1 MTKPLTPEL
10 LTLARYQEGIIG
22 RSQAI
27 SAGISPA
34 IVRRRLQAGD
44 WQQFG
49 PGVYATFT
57 GKSTREA
64 KLWIAVLRAGP
75 GAVLSHETAA
85 ELHGFGP
92 SSAKIHI
99 TIPEN
104 RRPPRGRP
112 IPGTIIHRSRA
123 IVTELL
129 VPWRPPKTAV
139 PETVLDLI
147 DLAETF
153 DDAYGWIS
161 RALGSRM
168 TTSPILRDALTRRSR
183 IRRRTLITEALDDAD
198 EGIDSPLERR
208 YVYGVERA
216 HGLPTATRQARRR
229 IGSGN
234 RYVDNL
240 YEDFGVCVELD
251 GAATHPDEGRWQDT
265 DRDNA
270 NIAADDTRT
279 FRFGWVATTEGR
291 CRSAQ
296 QVADTLLRNGWTG
309 APHPCSAA
317 CPVGRA

>member
-10 LTLARYQEGIIG
+10 LTWARYQEGIIG

-34 IVRRRLQAGD
+34 IVRRRLQAGH
-44 WQQFG
+44 WQRFG

-92 SSAKIHI
+92 PSAKIHI
-99 TIPEN
+99 TIPEK

-112 IPGTIIHRSRA
+112 IPGTIIHRSR
-123 IVTELL
+123 T
-129 VPWRPPKTAV
+129 
-139 PETVLDLI
+139 
-147 DLAETF
+147 

-161 RALGSRM
+161 RAIGDRM
-168 TTSPILRDALTRRSR
+168 TTPEILRDALARRSR
-183 IRRRTLITEALDDAD
+183 IRRRVLIAEALDDAD
-198 EGIDSPLERR
+198 EGIGSPLERR

-216 HGLPTATRQARRR
+216 HGLPKATCQARRR
-229 IGSGN
+229 SGSGN

-240 YEDFGVCVELD
+240 YEEFGVCVELD
-251 GAATHPDEGRWQDT
+251 GAAAHPDEGRWRDT

-270 NIAADDTRT
+270 NIATDDTRT

-309 APHPCSAA
+309 TPHPCSPA
-317 CPVGRA
+317 CPVGRT